1 MDSFYKMGDD
11 LIVSDSINDERIPF
25 ENLKDYCLHIIC
37 YHGKGEI
44 RMNDRLFVME
54 KNNLIVCPAGT
65 NIHKRIDKMPYSGFY
80 L

>member
-1 MDSFYKMGDD
+1 MGDD

-25 ENLKDYCLHIIC
+25 NNLKDYCLHIIC

-54 KNNLIVCPAGT
+54 KTIL
-65 NIHKRIDKMPYSGFY
+65 
-80 L
+80 